1 MTTLKLLVDECL
13 SQRLCGI
20 ARSRGLEA
28 MHVKYFDL
36 LGTEDWELISTIQQE
51 DWTFV
56 TNNARDFL
64 KLYSKLNIH
73 AGLIIIMPSVSL
85 KPQKR
90 LLRQALRK
98 LGPNPN
104 LINKV
109 VAVELDGSISIE
121 DWPQ

>member
-51 DWTFV
+51 NWTFV
-56 TNNARDFL
+56 TNNARDFTKTL
-64 KLYSKLNIH
+64 FKAEHSRWIDHYHAKCEPEASKAFI
-73 AGLIIIMPSVSL
+73 ASSFTKTWS
-85 KPQKR
+85 KP
-90 LLRQALRK
+90 
-98 LGPNPN
+98 
-104 LINKV
+104 
-109 VAVELDGSISIE
+109 
-121 DWPQ
+121 